1 MNKKKATTISVK
13 TIILSSIVI
22 IIVLGA
28 LGLVILPDFSSTQTT
43 QSNIGFP
50 AKSFVLPTTQGTLY
64 NMSQDIGHKVII
76 LDFMATWCGPCAREA
91 QELSIIYQNFSNIVI
106 VSITIFPKDSASVLG
121 NWSHTSHYNWTFVP
135 FKNQT
140 VNIAMYYRI
149 SEVGIPVTILI
160 NKQGIVEVNNIGYTS
175 YTTIEQWIKI
185 YA

>member
-1 MNKKKATTISVK
+1 
-13 TIILSSIVI
+13 
-22 IIVLGA
+22 
-28 LGLVILPDFSSTQTT
+28 
-43 QSNIGFP
+43 
-50 AKSFVLPTTQGTLY
+50 
-64 NMSQDIGHKVII
+64 
-76 LDFMATWCGPCAREA
+76 MATWCGPCAREA
-91 QELSIIYQNFSNIVI
+91 QDLSIIYQNFSNIVI

-135 FKNQT
+135 FNNQT